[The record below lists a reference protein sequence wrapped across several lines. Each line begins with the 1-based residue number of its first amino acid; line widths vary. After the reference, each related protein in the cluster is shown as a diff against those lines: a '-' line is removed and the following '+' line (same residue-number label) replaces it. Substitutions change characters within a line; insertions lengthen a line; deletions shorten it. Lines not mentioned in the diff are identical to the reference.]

1 MRKLVS
7 QLDSQRVE
15 FVVAPKNCPSD
26 WLRIN
31 LVQHII
37 RREEASLLDLRVT
50 NFYNY
55 SFVV

>member
-15 FVVAPKNCPSD
+15 FVVAPEDCPSE
-26 WLRIN
+26 WLRLN
-31 LVQHII
+31 LVKHII

-50 NFYNY
+50 NFDNY